1 MTTTSSLNADLFKML
16 KLLLSRFM
24 KPASLSIITSSA
36 QLLKL
41 DLDKSQGHVE
51 YKKID
56 IGFNAETSLKEL
68 TDKKKVSDKAVL
80 EFRMECKQFL
90 LKIVMKLLAKAPIL
104 YSLVRHLSAFDPRE
118 MTVEKLDRNKTQLKS
133 IIRTFIEANRVSASD
148 ADDII
153 QQYSDFVQGN
163 VSQVSE
169 FSGFDLALCRVDKFF
184 HDRLANNPS
193 YAKLWAVVKI
203 VMLLSHGQATVERG
217 FSINKQVESD
227 NLKED
232 TFRARRVICDHVNAV
247 GGIFNVDVA
256 NKQLQ
261 VSAAGARQKYLAHL
275 EDQKKQKTQEA
286 SRKRKLVSDE
296 VDELKSKKL
305 CLSKDIE
312 AMRKSADDYADKAE
326 KSRDL
331 TYIAKSNSLRRAAK
345 EKDVELKSVND
356 QLEAACLKLQNC

>member
-1 MTTTSSLNADLFKML
+1 MA
-16 KLLLSRFM
+16 
-24 KPASLSIITSSA
+24 
-36 QLLKL
+36 
-41 DLDKSQGHVE
+41 
-51 YKKID
+51 
-56 IGFNAETSLKEL
+56 
-68 TDKKKVSDKAVL
+68 
-80 EFRMECKQFL
+80 
-90 LKIVMKLLAKAPIL
+90 
-104 YSLVRHLSAFDPRE
+104 
-118 MTVEKLDRNKTQLKS
+118 
-133 IIRTFIEANRVSASD
+133 
-148 ADDII
+148 
-153 QQYSDFVQGN
+153 
-163 VSQVSE
+163 
-169 FSGFDLALCRVDKFF
+169 
-184 HDRLANNPS
+184 
-193 YAKLWAVVKI
+193 LWAVVKI

-232 TFRARRVICDHVNAV
+232 TFRTRRVICDHVNAV
-247 GGIFNVDVA
+247 GGIFSIDVA

>member
-1 MTTTSSLNADLFKML
+1 
-16 KLLLSRFM
+16 M
-24 KPASLSIITSSA
+24 KTASLSIVTSSA
-36 QLLKL
+36 QLLTL
-41 DLDKSQGHVE
+41 DLDKSEGHVE

-68 TDKKKVSDKAVL
+68 TVKKKVSDKAVL

-90 LKIVMKLLAKAPIL
+90 LKIVRKLLAKAPIL

-118 MTVEKLDRNKTQLKS
+118 MTVKKLDHNKTQLKS
-133 IIRTFIEANRVSASD
+133 IVRTFIEANRVSASD
-148 ADDII
+148 ADDIT
-153 QQYSDFVQGN
+153 QQYNGFIQGN

-169 FSGFDLALCRVDKFF
+169 FSGFDPALCRVDKFF
-184 HDRLANNPS
+184 HDRQANNPS
-193 YAKLWAVVKI
+193 YAKLWAVVKT
-203 VMLLSHGQATVERG
+203 VMLLSHGQTTVERG

-232 TFRARRVICDHVNAV
+232 TFRTRRVICDHVNAV

-275 EDQKKQKTQEA
+275 EDQKKQMTQQA

-296 VDELKSKKL
+296 VEELKSKKL

-331 TYIAKSNSLRRAAK
+331 TYRYIAKSDSLRRAAK
-345 EKDVELKSVND
+345 
-356 QLEAACLKLQNC
+356 